1 MSSLPNWMI
10 LPELSPFPCHDT
22 SATMALVKSSISIVG
37 IVAGSLG
44 AVICVTAIIVLWIV
58 SARLDR
64 ATGRL
69 FSKMDHSLV
78 LVRDRLSQSQ
88 ERVAAAK
95 ITAQDVETALRD
107 WTKQQTT
114 RRIESRIQAA
124 EKTEHLASA
133 LRQVDT
139 WLEISESSV
148 EIMSE
153 VLAIAKSPSTPDETT
168 LLEQFIAEIS
178 SLRTLCAEATQ
189 IADRVHERVAQ
200 ASDENSLQE
209 RVAQAVQLVLRA
221 VATLSSIDSRLEKS
235 AERLSVAQRQL
246 QELQSQTRRWI
257 VAATI
262 VITLLVCWMAAGQI
276 ALCRLAW
283 DGWRQI

>member
-1 MSSLPNWMI
+1 
-10 LPELSPFPCHDT
+10 
-22 SATMALVKSSISIVG
+22 MALVKSSISIVG

-44 AVICVTAIIVLWIV
+44 AVICFTAITVLWIV

-69 FSKMDHSLV
+69 FSNMDHSLV

-107 WTKQQTT
+107 WTKQQTAK
-114 RRIESRIQAA
+114 RIESRIQAA

-139 WLEISESSV
+139 WLDISESSV

-153 VLAIAKSPSTPDETT
+153 VLAIAKSPSTPDEST

-189 IADRVHERVAQ
+189 LADRVHERVAQ
-200 ASDENSLQE
+200 ASDENLLQE
-209 RVAQAVQLVLRA
+209 RVARSRSIGLARRCNVKFDRFSLREVCGKTVRSTA
-221 VATLSSIDSRLEKS
+221 PASGTPIANPSVDRHGSS
-235 AERLSVAQRQL
+235 
-246 QELQSQTRRWI
+246 W
-257 VAATI
+257 
-262 VITLLVCWMAAGQI
+262 
-276 ALCRLAW
+276 LAPSW
-283 DGWRQI
+283 PGNECMPGR